1 LLLAQTGKNGS
12 IRQPDRHSLR
22 APRLLPVTQFQ
33 GGTVFAP
40 GTHPF
45 SGSDKRHAGKTER
58 LMSVLQLQRNQRI
71 VAHNLRKLSKMR
83 NSGEPLITND
93 E

>member
-1 LLLAQTGKNGS
+1 
-12 IRQPDRHSLR
+12 
-22 APRLLPVTQFQ
+22 
-33 GGTVFAP
+33 
-40 GTHPF
+40 
-45 SGSDKRHAGKTER
+45 
-58 LMSVLQLQRNQRI
+58 MSVLQLQRNQRI